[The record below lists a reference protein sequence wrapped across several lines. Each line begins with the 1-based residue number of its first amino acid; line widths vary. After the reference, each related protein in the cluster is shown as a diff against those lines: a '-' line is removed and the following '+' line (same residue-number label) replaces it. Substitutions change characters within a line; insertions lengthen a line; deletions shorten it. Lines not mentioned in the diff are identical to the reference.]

1 MTTAASLRRTGRYV
15 QAGRGALVAR
25 PREGPGH
32 THTYTHAHRTART
45 ARTAHGTPAAPPQ
58 VLPLLSITKKRDGR
72 GQDPGRKRDGPG
84 ADILYPA
91 GHYGI
96 AGSIVAAIGTDSAR
110 YYLPWEAKNTSVIF
124 WRGRPNSHTL
134 SRWALPRL
142 AVEGS
147 AEERKL
153 LDVSICVRHK
163 PPTPASLSTV

>member
-1 MTTAASLRRTGRYV
+1 MLRGQERGRATRTRT
-15 QAGRGALVAR
+15 R
-25 PREGPGH
+25 
-32 THTYTHAHRTART
+32 TRTARHALHALHM
-45 ARTAHGTPAAPPQ
+45 ARRRRPPQ